1 MIFMETSSIIETV
14 LAAVIAVMGYFLK
27 VIHSD
32 VRKNTERSGECK
44 GRIDTLNTRIDHE
57 SEMRNQAFNN
67 IMDSLMEIKQ
77 DIKDLKK

>member
-1 MIFMETSSIIETV
+1 MIFMETTSIIETV

-32 VRKNTERSGECK
+32 VRKNTERSGEAK

>member
-1 MIFMETSSIIETV
+1 MIFMETTSIIETV

-57 SEMRNQAFNN
+57 SEMRNEGMNN
-67 IMDSLMEIKQ
+67 IMHLLTEIKQ
-77 DIKDLKK
+77 DLKELKR